1 MMQSLYLG
9 LKYLQFHIYRTLI
22 LIGSIGLMFYL
33 PLGLQKLISES
44 ETQMMARAEAT
55 PLIIGAK
62 GNSTDLV
69 INGIYFEQN
78 EIEQIEYKRA
88 GELAKLNFGYSIP
101 IISVFHARSY
111 PIVGT
116 TLDYFRFREME
127 VEEGRNLQYVGEC
140 VVGSRVAEA
149 LNLSPGDSLVSSPEN
164 FLDIAGSYPLQMKVV
179 GVLATSN
186 TPDDRAVF
194 TDLKT
199 NWVIMGLGHGHED
212 MTKVNDPTL
221 ILKQDSTNITA
232 SAKLFIFNK
241 IDGEKLES
249 FHFHGDQNS
258 FPISAVLFVP
268 DNHKSATLLRGRYEM
283 EDFEEQILVPSEVVA
298 NLLENIFRIKQIFN
312 TVFILVGVATLF
324 ILGLILILTL
334 RLRKK
339 ELYTMFTIGSSK
351 TKTLEILGAELIVII
366 LGSLILAAILYGIT
380 GYFVEGFIQKFIL

>member
-1 MMQSLYLG
+1 MIQSLYLA

-22 LIGSIGLMFYL
+22 LIGSIGLMLYL
-33 PLGLQKLISES
+33 PFGLQKLISES
-44 ETQMMARAEAT
+44 EMQMMARAETT

-78 EIEQIEYKRA
+78 EIEQIKYRRA
-88 GELAKLNFGYSIP
+88 SELDQLNFGYSIP
-101 IISVFHARSY
+101 LISVFHARNF

-116 TLDYFRFREME
+116 TLDYFRFRNME
-127 VEEGRNLQYVGEC
+127 IDKGRNLQFVGEC
-140 VVGSRVAEA
+140 VLGSRVAET

-179 GVLATSN
+179 GVLKTSN
-186 TPDDRAVF
+186 TPDDMAVF

-212 MTKVNDPTL
+212 MAKVNDPTL

-232 SAKLFIFNK
+232 SPKLFIYNK
-241 IDGEKLES
+241 IDGKKLES
-249 FHFHGDQNS
+249 FHFHGDKKA
-258 FPISAVLFVP
+258 FPISAILFVP
-268 DNHKSATLLRGRYEM
+268 DNHKAATLLRGRYKM
-283 EDFEEQILVPSEVVA
+283 EDFQEQILVPSEVVS

-324 ILGLILILTL
+324 ILGLIIMLTL

-351 TKTLEILGAELIVII
+351 SKTLEIIGAELIVV
-366 LGSLILAAILYGIT
+366 LMGSLLLASVLYGLT
-380 GYFVEGFIQKFIL
+380 GYFVEGFIQRFIL